1 MSRAE
6 RLNTLKA
13 DVDALAD
20 ADEGT
25 VLASLAQWD
34 SLAILLVISH
44 FEHAYG
50 IEIKGA
56 PVRACRTVAELLN
69 LSIPLK

>member
-6 RLNTLKA
+6 RLKALQA
-13 DVDALAD
+13 DVDALVQA
-20 ADEGT
+20 EEET
-25 VLASLAQWD
+25 VLASLPQWD

-50 IEIKGA
+50 IEIKGSQ
-56 PVRACRTVAELLN
+56 VRACRTVADILN
-69 LSIPLK
+69 LHTPLR